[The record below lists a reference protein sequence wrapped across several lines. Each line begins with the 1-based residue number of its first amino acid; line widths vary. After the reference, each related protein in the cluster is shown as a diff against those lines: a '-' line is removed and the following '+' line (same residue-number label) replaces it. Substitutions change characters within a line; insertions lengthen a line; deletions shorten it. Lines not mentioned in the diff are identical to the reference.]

1 MLGKS
6 SCPLQGCDVPGRAK
20 GVALIANVTK
30 QMHLLLEAA
39 PASCVIL
46 AAHISYQLWLYLN
59 VDLIAV
65 ATLLD
70 AGEEEHVLMSY
81 FSSRAVRR
89 LIVASSHHASGDG
102 AITDFP
108 ALLWEAALKG
118 RCQQWLG
125 THAEK
130 ILAAL
135 ATCNHSKISKAMEVE
150 LQPILGKSVEQ
161 WAADFVQHGSEVSK
175 LPTKK
180 GIKKHSVSQF

>member
-1 MLGKS
+1 M
-6 SCPLQGCDVPGRAK
+6 
-20 GVALIANVTK
+20 N
-30 QMHLLLEAA
+30 
-39 PASCVIL
+39 
-46 AAHISYQLWLYLN
+46 
-59 VDLIAV
+59 
-65 ATLLD
+65 
-70 AGEEEHVLMSY
+70 Y

-102 AITDFP
+102 TTTDFP
-108 ALLWEAALKG
+108 TLLWEAALKG

-135 ATCNHSKISKAMEVE
+135 ATCNNLTISNAMEAE

-161 WAADFVQHGSEVSK
+161 WAADFVQHGTEMSK

-180 GIKKHSVSQF
+180 RIKKHSVSHC